1 MVGGQNSRSIFSFWG
16 VDPSGQNEL
25 HHPSLLYKI
34 WDSSNIFVL
43 ANNPLETDFP
53 PEPLWCF
60 RGKLRRMGTKT
71 WPTEMKICRTAW
83 WVKSYNRQH
92 LFLYMGVNNNNT
104 QHFLD
109 FLANAN
115 DIKRTLFG
123 NSHTSFKGWNW
134 GQTEENL
141 QGSPFFLEKRQDN
154 YLEFFWPPDDK
165 RQTLSLWWCETKRL
179 DTAKKIF
186 ETRSSSVEI
195 N

>member
-1 MVGGQNSRSIFSFWG
+1 MVGGQNSRSIFSFLG
-16 VDPSGQNEL
+16 VDPSGQIEL

-43 ANNPLETDFP
+43 ANNPFETDFP

-60 RGKLRRMGTKT
+60 RGKLPRMGTKT

-92 LFLYMGVNNNNT
+92 FFLYIYMWVNNNNST

-123 NSHTSFKGWNW
+123 NSHTS
-134 GQTEENL
+134 
-141 QGSPFFLEKRQDN
+141 
-154 YLEFFWPPDDK
+154 
-165 RQTLSLWWCETKRL
+165 
-179 DTAKKIF
+179 
-186 ETRSSSVEI
+186 
-195 N
+195 

>member
-1 MVGGQNSRSIFSFWG
+1 MVGGQNFRSIFSFLG
-16 VDPSGQNEL
+16 GLTPLDKMNCNT
-25 HHPSLLYKI
+25 HHYCTKYEIQAIYL
-34 WDSSNIFVL
+34 FL
-43 ANNPLETDFP
+43 ANNPFETDFP

-60 RGKLRRMGTKT
+60 RGKLPRTGTKT

-141 QGSPFFLEKRQDN
+141 QGSPFFLGKGRITIWNSFD
-154 YLEFFWPPDDK
+154 
-165 RQTLSLWWCETKRL
+165 RL
-179 DTAKKIF
+179 MIRGRRWACDGVKQKG
-186 ETRSSSVEI
+186 
-195 N
+195 